1 MGLDH
6 NEDSNEHVKSWMVE
20 WGKII
25 EEFEDY
31 SKALELFDSKSSEDV
46 ILYEVQRTLSDGSIV
61 KKIPI
66 LNTKKSRKRMEELDK
81 KRQKEIQ
88 NLKKED
94 QIKKQKDVPQKNRI
108 QDIKYRIIFLIV
120 VVIAFFILLYILS
133 QLVASSDTL
142 HSHVL
147 GYEIKT
153 IQSNIVEY

>member
-1 MGLDH
+1 MSLDH
-6 NEDSNEHVKSWMVE
+6 KEDSNEHVKSLMVE

-25 EEFEDY
+25 EEFKDY
-31 SKALELFDSKSSEDV
+31 SKALELFNSKSSEDV
-46 ILYEVQRTLSDGSIV
+46 ILYEVQRTLSEGSIV

-88 NLKKED
+88 DLKKEER
-94 QIKKQKDVPQKNRI
+94 IKKQKEIPQKNRI
-108 QDIKYRIIFLIV
+108 QDIKYRIILLIV

-133 QLVASSDTL
+133 QIVTSSDTL

-147 GYEIKT
+147 GYEIKR
-153 IQSNIVEY
+153 NIFEYL

>member
-1 MGLDH
+1 MSLDRK
-6 NEDSNEHVKSWMVE
+6 EDSNEHVKSWMVE

-25 EEFEDY
+25 EEFKDY

-88 NLKKED
+88 NLKKEE
-94 QIKKQKDVPQKNRI
+94 QIKKQNDVPQKNRI

>member
-1 MGLDH
+1 MSLDRK
-6 NEDSNEHVKSWMVE
+6 EDSNEHVKSWMVE

-31 SKALELFDSKSSEDV
+31 SKALELFNSKSSEDV

-88 NLKKED
+88 NLKKEE
-94 QIKKQKDVPQKNRI
+94 QIKKQNDVPQKNRI

>member
-1 MGLDH
+1 MSLDH

-31 SKALELFDSKSSEDV
+31 SKALELFNSKSSEDV

-66 LNTKKSRKRMEELDK
+66 LNTKKSRKRMEELDI

-88 NLKKED
+88 NLKKEE
-94 QIKKQKDVPQKNRI
+94 QIKKQKDLPQKNRI
-108 QDIKYRIIFLIV
+108 QDIKYRIILLIV

-147 GYEIKT
+147 GYEIKR
-153 IQSNIVEY
+153 NIFEYL